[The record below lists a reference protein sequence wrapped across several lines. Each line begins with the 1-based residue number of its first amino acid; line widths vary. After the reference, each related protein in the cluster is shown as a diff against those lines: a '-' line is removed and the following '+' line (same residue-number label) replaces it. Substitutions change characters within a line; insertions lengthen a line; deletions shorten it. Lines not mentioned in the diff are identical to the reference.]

1 MSDRT
6 IKILWTFSIFW
17 MIICF
22 WLSCGNK
29 KHYELVVIT
38 EDLLCEISSLFDSVR
53 INPDRA
59 CSQHYQI
66 EYYRFS
72 KENCSFSKYGQ
83 CDYPIGMKSRYKP
96 SFSMREE
103 AKKPAYRL
111 FKDYLKSMEYYG
123 IKCVY
128 CIPALYERL
137 KDTIKYEMPCEY
149 ACHITFYTDR
159 LDLRNFKAYDDR
171 NLAQYESIEFIL
183 FPIYRD
189 TVGSQLRFLKNSLW
203 VYEPHNIIK
212 ENN

>member
-1 MSDRT
+1 MLMYSKFLFIFYFALCSCKSEYSNTT
-6 IKILWTFSIFW
+6 IIS
-17 MIICF
+17 
-22 WLSCGNK
+22 
-29 KHYELVVIT
+29 E
-38 EDLLCEISSLFDSVR
+38 ELLCEICSLFDSVDISPFR
-53 INPDRA
+53 P
-59 CSQHYQI
+59 CSQFFQI
-66 EYYRFS
+66 EYYGFS
-72 KENCSFSKYGQ
+72 KDGLILGKDGQ
-83 CDYPIGMKSRYKP
+83 RETYIDMKSRYKP
-96 SFSMREE
+96 SFSRREE